1 MELVTIGITSFNA
14 ESTIIRAIE
23 CAINQD
29 YQNYEIIVVDDCSTD
44 NSKNLLN
51 ENRDLFS
58 KLVELDKNLGKGG
71 AVKEGLKNATGDYVL
86 FQDGDLEYSPKDYGK
101 IFRMLHQFKADIVIG
116 SRFL

>member
-1 MELVTIGITSFNA
+1 MKVTILIPIFN
-14 ESTIIRAIE
+14 EENTIIEILNRVNSE
-23 CAINQD
+23 KN
-29 YQNYEIIVVDDCSTD
+29 NETEMEIIVVDDCSTD

-86 FQDGDLEYSPKDYGK
+86 FQDGDLEYSPKAVSYTHLTLPT
-101 IFRMLHQFKADIVIG
+101 ILLV
-116 SRFL
+116 